1 MIKFLPTKEQ
11 KESLNVFEIEQILK
25 ISAKAGT
32 GKTSTLKFIA
42 ESHPELTFLYVAFN
56 KSMANDAARKFPDN
70 VHVMTIHSLA
80 YRNIGKHYAHKLT
93 RPTGRY
99 INMAGTGS
107 EIAQHYGIFD
117 MKDHNGAV
125 LTKNYL
131 GLIVKDTVNTF
142 ERSDKDKIAESH
154 IPKFHMDD
162 IKRRFALK
170 ESKVKKEILSV
181 AKKLWEDRCDK
192 EERIL
197 CTHDTYLK
205 LYQMSKPKFETYD
218 CVLID
223 EAQDTSDVMI
233 SLFSNIKPKI
243 VYVGDKHQCVS
254 GETVLETPHGN
265 KLMQDLSI
273 GDEVKSYRNGQQVY
287 RRVLNKT
294 LSNRTEGLSVATRN
308 GNILDMTLNHK
319 IWATSFNLQEKQMIV
334 YLMWRKDLGF
344 RVGITNKIKDSY
356 GNISFGQRT
365 LHERAQKFWI
375 LDVVANRE
383 EALEKELTYS
393 LRYGIPM
400 CVYEAKSR
408 GLNQDRI
415 NNIFKIFGKNGFILL
430 SEKDYSFEYPHWHNI
445 NSRVVNRKMLTVH
458 LTAHGVKGSQVS
470 FEWTEEDMPIT
481 STLEDAGIKVTHAKK
496 SGRFRVRKWFSS
508 YIEALE
514 FSNDICDLVPY
525 ASITE
530 RLGYTS
536 EHKLNLLPAAC
547 LFEGMSVL
555 IDDGCGNTVIDEII
569 SITPHKG
576 EYFDVEVE
584 DTANFFGN
592 GILSHNCIY
601 GWRGS
606 VNAMEKINAPEVK
619 LTQSF
624 RFGKD
629 IADVAKLIIDEEVTG
644 LESIKSIVGEIDPN
658 KPYTVL
664 YRKNVTLIFE
674 ALEMI
679 ARGEKIFLNIDV
691 RDFVSMLE
699 SALHLHNKQIK
710 KVKHELIVPYA
721 TWGDLV
727 NEAQSDPSMGK
738 LVKIV
743 QEGRAQEVIN
753 NLNFSEKSEATAD
766 VILTTSHKAK
776 GLEWD
781 QVVLADDFKSCY
793 DNKGKLQKVDQEE
806 DNLLYVA
813 CTRARKVL
821 KPNSVVQEKFTLKGI
836 PINYKITH
844 FGVGESESVEQF
856 FHESFENSENFQE
869 AHDKWLDDEYCDA
882 MAEDAGDTSEFCG
895 ELKLMPDLKRLRDKL
910 IKGR

>member
-1 MIKFLPTKEQ
+1 MTKFSPTKEQ

-56 KSMANDAARKFPDN
+56 KSMANDAAKKFPDN

-243 VYVGDKHQCVS
+243 VYVGDKHQ
-254 GETVLETPHGN
+254 
-265 KLMQDLSI
+265 
-273 GDEVKSYRNGQQVY
+273 
-287 RRVLNKT
+287 
-294 LSNRTEGLSVATRN
+294 A
-308 GNILDMTLNHK
+308 
-319 IWATSFNLQEKQMIV
+319 
-334 YLMWRKDLGF
+334 
-344 RVGITNKIKDSY
+344 
-356 GNISFGQRT
+356 
-365 LHERAQKFWI
+365 
-375 LDVVANRE
+375 
-383 EALEKELTYS
+383 
-393 LRYGIPM
+393 
-400 CVYEAKSR
+400 
-408 GLNQDRI
+408 
-415 NNIFKIFGKNGFILL
+415 
-430 SEKDYSFEYPHWHNI
+430 
-445 NSRVVNRKMLTVH
+445 
-458 LTAHGVKGSQVS
+458 
-470 FEWTEEDMPIT
+470 
-481 STLEDAGIKVTHAKK
+481 
-496 SGRFRVRKWFSS
+496 
-508 YIEALE
+508 
-514 FSNDICDLVPY
+514 
-525 ASITE
+525 
-530 RLGYTS
+530 
-536 EHKLNLLPAAC
+536 
-547 LFEGMSVL
+547 
-555 IDDGCGNTVIDEII
+555 
-569 SITPHKG
+569 
-576 EYFDVEVE
+576 
-584 DTANFFGN
+584 
-592 GILSHNCIY
+592 IY

-606 VNAMEKINAPEVK
+606 VNAMEKISAPEVK

-793 DNKGKLQKVDQEE
+793 DSKGKLQKVDQEE

-821 KPNSVVQEKFTLKGI
+821 KPNSVVEEKFLLKGI
-836 PINYKITH
+836 PIPYKIAH
-844 FGVGESESVEQF
+844 FGVGDSESIDQF
-856 FHESFENSENFQE
+856 FITEEQ
-869 AHDKWLDDEYCDA
+869 
-882 MAEDAGDTSEFCG
+882 
-895 ELKLMPDLKRLRDKL
+895 
-910 IKGR
+910 

>member
-1 MIKFLPTKEQ
+1 MIKFSPTKEQ
-11 KESLNVFEIEQILK
+11 KQSLNVFEIEQILN

-42 ESHPELTFLYVAFN
+42 ESHPEMTFLYVAFN

-80 YRNIGKHYAHKLT
+80 YRNIGKHYSHKLT

-131 GLIVKDTVNTF
+131 GLIVKDTVNNF
-142 ERSDKDKIAESH
+142 ERSDKDKITEFH

-162 IKRRFALK
+162 VKRRFALK

-243 VYVGDKHQCVS
+243 VYVGDKHQ
-254 GETVLETPHGN
+254 
-265 KLMQDLSI
+265 
-273 GDEVKSYRNGQQVY
+273 
-287 RRVLNKT
+287 
-294 LSNRTEGLSVATRN
+294 A
-308 GNILDMTLNHK
+308 
-319 IWATSFNLQEKQMIV
+319 
-334 YLMWRKDLGF
+334 
-344 RVGITNKIKDSY
+344 
-356 GNISFGQRT
+356 
-365 LHERAQKFWI
+365 
-375 LDVVANRE
+375 
-383 EALEKELTYS
+383 
-393 LRYGIPM
+393 
-400 CVYEAKSR
+400 
-408 GLNQDRI
+408 
-415 NNIFKIFGKNGFILL
+415 
-430 SEKDYSFEYPHWHNI
+430 
-445 NSRVVNRKMLTVH
+445 
-458 LTAHGVKGSQVS
+458 
-470 FEWTEEDMPIT
+470 
-481 STLEDAGIKVTHAKK
+481 
-496 SGRFRVRKWFSS
+496 
-508 YIEALE
+508 
-514 FSNDICDLVPY
+514 
-525 ASITE
+525 
-530 RLGYTS
+530 
-536 EHKLNLLPAAC
+536 
-547 LFEGMSVL
+547 
-555 IDDGCGNTVIDEII
+555 
-569 SITPHKG
+569 
-576 EYFDVEVE
+576 
-584 DTANFFGN
+584 
-592 GILSHNCIY
+592 IY

-606 VNAMEKINAPEVK
+606 VNAMEKISAPEVK

-793 DNKGKLQKVDQEE
+793 DSKGKLQKVDQEE

-821 KPNSVVQEKFTLKGI
+821 KPNSVVEEKFLLKGI
-836 PINYKITH
+836 PIPYKIAH
-844 FGVGESESVEQF
+844 FGVGDSESIDQF
-856 FHESFENSENFQE
+856 FVTEEQ
-869 AHDKWLDDEYCDA
+869 
-882 MAEDAGDTSEFCG
+882 
-895 ELKLMPDLKRLRDKL
+895 
-910 IKGR
+910 